1 MPKTISLDEIRVQ
14 STADEFISIVAGND
28 YMASISYE
36 VYAPL
41 AFDKN
46 LNIHYSQDVE
56 NLDFNFGEVG
66 AENIKIKLSIVN
78 TIPLDFSIAA
88 KAIDADGNVI
98 EGIGMSLDDNINA
111 GTLDTP
117 VQSDIT
123 ISMTSRRETI
133 DFNGL
138 RLDIKAVCPSEDM
151 YGVALNKNS
160 SLEIK
165 DMILTCPEGVTVNM

>member
-1 MPKTISLDEIRVQ
+1 M
-14 STADEFISIVAGND
+14 
-28 YMASISYE
+28 
-36 VYAPL
+36 
-41 AFDKN
+41 
-46 LNIHYSQDVE
+46 
-56 NLDFNFGEVG
+56 
-66 AENIKIKLSIVN
+66 
-78 TIPLDFSIAA
+78 DFSIAA